1 MALHGDGHWGT
12 GCGAFR
18 TSCPR
23 AQSSSQAADPSPMG
37 RQEPR
42 KSGSMSSLVRRPV
55 RSAAG
60 RLQGRNMSPSP
71 AQAPPAQAGLAAPQQ
86 QKRAGSEAEL
96 SPSASSPCREAKARI
111 SQQLEVTPLLT
122 SLKIRPCC
130 HLEIDSRMEK
140 VTTKTRLYR

>member
-1 MALHGDGHWGT
+1 MKAQDMALHGDGHWGT

-23 AQSSSQAADPSPMG
+23 AQSSSQAADPSPTG

-60 RLQGRNMSPSP
+60 RLQGRNMSPSLHR
-71 AQAPPAQAGLAAPQQ
+71 PPQRR
-86 QKRAGSEAEL
+86 RAW
-96 SPSASSPCREAKARI
+96 
-111 SQQLEVTPLLT
+111 PLL
-122 SLKIRPCC
+122 S
-130 HLEIDSRMEK
+130 SRSG
-140 VTTKTRLYR
+140 RQ